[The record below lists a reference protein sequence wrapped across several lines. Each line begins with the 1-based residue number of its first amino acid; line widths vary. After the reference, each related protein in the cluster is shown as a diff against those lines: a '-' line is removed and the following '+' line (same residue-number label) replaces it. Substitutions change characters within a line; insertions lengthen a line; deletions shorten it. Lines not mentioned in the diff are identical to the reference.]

1 MTETPD
7 GSREREGF
15 SDDIGQLIIAV
26 RALLGGHW
34 DLFRAELGAISR
46 DAVGVL
52 IGAIAVITLVTAALL
67 ALLIA
72 LFMLLGAAFFG
83 SMIWG
88 AAHVTLLLL
97 VVAAAITSAIVQITA
112 PRRARSFALAVLGG
126 AIGALLVLFVFN
138 GSAGPATAASLLF
151 ALSFLLV
158 DLLVGL
164 TTFDMQRFTDR
175 FRPLATEHELRAT
188 FDAMDDLRV
197 EAASAFAEEVGG
209 AVGAADAAIAPV
221 RKVVRA
227 AADTLRGISDR
238 LRERRGAGD
247 EGDNA

>member
-1 MTETPD
+1 MNETPG
-7 GSREREGF
+7 GSTDREGF
-15 SDDIGQLIIAV
+15 SDDVAQLIVAV
-26 RALLGGHW
+26 RALIGGHW

-52 IGAIAVITLVTAALL
+52 LGAIAVVTLVTAALL

-72 LFMLLGAAFFG
+72 IFMLLGAAFFG

-97 VVAAAITSAIVQITA
+97 VVAAAIASGILQITA
-112 PRRARSFALAVLGG
+112 PRRARSFLLAIVGG
-126 AIGALLVLFVFN
+126 ALGALLVLVVFD

-151 ALSFLLV
+151 ALSFLLL

-164 TTFDMQRFTDR
+164 ATFDMQRFTDR

-188 FDAMDDLRV
+188 FDAVDELRE

-221 RKVVRA
+221 RKMVRA
-227 AADTLRGISDR
+227 AADTLRGIADR
-238 LRERRGAGD
+238 LRDRRGAGD
-247 EGDNA
+247 GGDNA

>member
-1 MTETPD
+1 MNETP
-7 GSREREGF
+7 GGPTEREGF
-15 SDDIGQLIIAV
+15 SDDIAQLIVAV
-26 RALLGGHW
+26 RALIGGHW

-52 IGAIAVITLVTAALL
+52 LGAIAVVTLVTAALL

-72 LFMLLGAAFFG
+72 IFMLLGAAFFG

-97 VVAAAITSAIVQITA
+97 VVAAAIASAILQITA
-112 PRRARSFALAVLGG
+112 PRRARSFLLAIVGG
-126 AIGALLVLFVFN
+126 ALGALLVLFVFN

-151 ALSFLLV
+151 ALSFLLL

-164 TTFDMQRFTDR
+164 ATFDMQRFTDR

-188 FDAMDDLRV
+188 FDAVDELRE

-227 AADTLRGISDR
+227 AADTLRGIADR
-238 LRERRGAGD
+238 LRDRRGAGD
-247 EGDNA
+247 GGDNA

>member
-1 MTETPD
+1 MNETPG
-7 GSREREGF
+7 GSTEREGF
-15 SDDIGQLIIAV
+15 SDDAAQLIVAV
-26 RALLGGHW
+26 RALIGGHW
-34 DLFRAELGAISR
+34 DLFRAEIGAISR

-52 IGAIAVITLVTAALL
+52 LGAIAVITLVTAALL

-72 LFMLLGAAFFG
+72 IFMLLGAAFFG

-97 VVAAAITSAIVQITA
+97 VVAAAIASGILQITA
-112 PRRARSFALAVLGG
+112 PRRARSFLLAIVGG
-126 AIGALLVLFVFN
+126 ALGALLVLVVFD

-151 ALSFLLV
+151 ALSFLLL

-164 TTFDMQRFTDR
+164 ATFDMQRFTDR

-188 FDAMDDLRV
+188 FDAVDELRE

-221 RKVVRA
+221 RKMVRA
-227 AADTLRGISDR
+227 AADTLRGIADR
-238 LRERRGAGD
+238 LRDRRGAGD
-247 EGDNA
+247 GGDNA

>member
-1 MTETPD
+1 MTQTPG
-7 GSREREGF
+7 GSTERQGF
-15 SDDIGQLIIAV
+15 SDDIEQLIIAI
-26 RALLGGHW
+26 RALTGGHW
-34 DLFRAELGAISR
+34 SLFTAELSAISR

-52 IGAIAVITLVTAALL
+52 LGAIAVITLVTAALL
-67 ALLIA
+67 ALLIT

-97 VVAAAITSAIVQITA
+97 VVAAAITSAILQITA
-112 PRRARSFALAVLGG
+112 PRRARSLALAFVGG

-138 GSAGPATAASLLF
+138 GSVGPAAGASLLF

-164 TTFDMQRFTDR
+164 ATFDMQRFTDR

-188 FDAMDDLRV
+188 FDAVDDLRD

-209 AVGAADAAIAPV
+209 AVGAADAAIAPA
-221 RKVVRA
+221 RKAVRA
-227 AADTLRGISDR
+227 AADALRGIADR
-238 LRERRGAGD
+238 LRERRGAG
-247 EGDNA
+247 GDGEDA

>member
-1 MTETPD
+1 MTETSG
-7 GSREREGF
+7 GSSEREGF
-15 SDDIGQLIIAV
+15 SDDVAQLIVAV
-26 RALLGGHW
+26 RALIGGHW

-52 IGAIAVITLVTAALL
+52 LGAIAVITLVTAALL
-67 ALLIA
+67 ALLIS

-97 VVAAAITSAIVQITA
+97 VVAAAITSAVLQITA
-112 PRRARSFALAVLGG
+112 PRRARSFALAILGG
-126 AIGALLVLFVFN
+126 AIGALLVLLVFN

-151 ALSFLLV
+151 ALSVLLV

-164 TTFDMQRFTDR
+164 ATFDMQRFTDR

-188 FDAMDDLRV
+188 FDAVDDLRD
-197 EAASAFAEEVGG
+197 EAATAFAEEVGG
-209 AVGAADAAIAPV
+209 AVGAADAAIAPA

-227 AADTLRGISDR
+227 AADALRGIADR
-238 LRERRGAGD
+238 LRERREAGD
-247 EGDNA
+247 GGDNA

>member
-1 MTETPD
+1 MSETPS
-7 GSREREGF
+7 GSAEREGF
-15 SDDIGQLIIAV
+15 SDDVAQLIIAV
-26 RALLGGHW
+26 RALIGGHW

-52 IGAIAVITLVTAALL
+52 LGAIAVITLVTAALL

-72 LFMLLGAAFFG
+72 VFMLLGAAFFG

-97 VVAAAITSAIVQITA
+97 VVAAAITSSILQVTA
-112 PRRARSFALAVLGG
+112 SRRARSFLLAVLGG
-126 AIGALLVLFVFN
+126 AIGALLVLFLFN

-164 TTFDMQRFTDR
+164 ATFDMQRFTDR

-188 FDAMDDLRV
+188 LDAVDDLRD
-197 EAASAFAEEVGG
+197 EATSAFAEEVGG
-209 AVGAADAAIAPV
+209 AVGAADAAIAPA

-227 AADTLRGISDR
+227 AADALRGIADR
-238 LRERRGAGD
+238 LRERRAAGD

>member
-1 MTETPD
+1 MTENPG
-7 GSREREGF
+7 GSSEREGF
-15 SDDIGQLIIAV
+15 SDDVAQLIVAV
-26 RALLGGHW
+26 RALIGGHW
-34 DLFRAELGAISR
+34 SLFTAELGAISR

-52 IGAIAVITLVTAALL
+52 LGAIAVITLVTAALL
-67 ALLIA
+67 ALLIS

-97 VVAAAITSAIVQITA
+97 VVAAAITSAILQITA

-164 TTFDMQRFTDR
+164 ATFDMQRFTDR

-188 FDAMDDLRV
+188 FDAVDDLRD

-209 AVGAADAAIAPV
+209 AVGAADAAIAPA

-227 AADTLRGISDR
+227 AADALRGIADR

>member
-1 MTETPD
+1 MTETSG
-7 GSREREGF
+7 GSSEREGF
-15 SDDIGQLIIAV
+15 SDDVAQLIVAV
-26 RALLGGHW
+26 RALIGGHW

-52 IGAIAVITLVTAALL
+52 LGAIAVITLVTAALL
-67 ALLIA
+67 ALLIS

-97 VVAAAITSAIVQITA
+97 VVAAAITSAVLQITA

-151 ALSFLLV
+151 ALSLLLV

-164 TTFDMQRFTDR
+164 ATFDMQRFTDR

-188 FDAMDDLRV
+188 FDAVDDLRD
-197 EAASAFAEEVGG
+197 EAATAFAEEVGG
-209 AVGAADAAIAPV
+209 AVGAADAAIAPA

-227 AADTLRGISDR
+227 AADALRGIADR
-238 LRERRGAGD
+238 LRERREAGD
-247 EGDNA
+247 GGDNA

>member
-1 MTETPD
+1 MSETPS
-7 GSREREGF
+7 GSAEREGF
-15 SDDIGQLIIAV
+15 SDDVAQLIIAV
-26 RALLGGHW
+26 RALIGGHW

-52 IGAIAVITLVTAALL
+52 LGAIAVVTLVTAALL

-72 LFMLLGAAFFG
+72 IFMLLGAAFFG

-97 VVAAAITSAIVQITA
+97 VVAAAITSAILQITA
-112 PRRARSFALAVLGG
+112 PRRARSFLLAIVGG
-126 AIGALLVLFVFN
+126 ALGALLVLVVFN

-151 ALSFLLV
+151 ALSFLLL

-164 TTFDMQRFTDR
+164 ATFDMQRFTDR

-188 FDAMDDLRV
+188 FDAVDELRD

-227 AADTLRGISDR
+227 AADTLRGIADR
-238 LRERRGAGD
+238 LRDRRGAGD
-247 EGDNA
+247 GGDNA

>member
-1 MTETPD
+1 MTQTPG
-7 GSREREGF
+7 GSTERQGF
-15 SDDIGQLIIAV
+15 SDDIEQLIIAI
-26 RALLGGHW
+26 RALIGGHW
-34 DLFRAELGAISR
+34 SLFTTELSAISR

-52 IGAIAVITLVTAALL
+52 LGAIAVITLVTAALL
-67 ALLIA
+67 ALLIT

-97 VVAAAITSAIVQITA
+97 VVAAAITSAILQITA
-112 PRRARSFALAVLGG
+112 PRRARSLALAFVGG
-126 AIGALLVLFVFN
+126 AIGALLVLFVFR
-138 GSAGPATAASLLF
+138 GSAGPAVGASLLF
-151 ALSFLLV
+151 ALNFLLV

-164 TTFDMQRFTDR
+164 ATFDMQRFTDR

-188 FDAMDDLRV
+188 FEAVDDLRD

-209 AVGAADAAIAPV
+209 AVGAADAAIAPA

-227 AADTLRGISDR
+227 AADALRGIADR
-238 LRERRGAGD
+238 LRERRGAG
-247 EGDNA
+247 GDGEDA

>member
-7 GSREREGF
+7 GSTERQGF
-15 SDDIGQLIIAV
+15 SDDIEQLIIAV
-26 RALLGGHW
+26 RALIGGHW
-34 DLFRAELGAISR
+34 SLFTAELGAISR

-72 LFMLLGAAFFG
+72 VFMLLGAAFFG

-97 VVAAAITSAIVQITA
+97 VVAAAITSAILQITA
-112 PRRARSFALAVLGG
+112 PRRARSFALAFASG
-126 AIGALLVLFVFN
+126 AVGALLVLFVFS

-164 TTFDMQRFTDR
+164 ATFDMQRFTDR

-188 FDAMDDLRV
+188 VDAMDDLRD

-209 AVGAADAAIAPV
+209 AVGAADAAIAPA

-227 AADTLRGISDR
+227 AADALRGIADR
-238 LRERRGAGD
+238 LRERRGASD
-247 EGDNA
+247 EGDDA

>member
-1 MTETPD
+1 MTDTSG
-7 GSREREGF
+7 GSSEREGF
-15 SDDIGQLIIAV
+15 SDDIAQLIVAV
-26 RALLGGHW
+26 RALIGGHW

-52 IGAIAVITLVTAALL
+52 LGAIAVITLVTAALL
-67 ALLIA
+67 ALLIS

-97 VVAAAITSAIVQITA
+97 VVAAAITSAVLQITA

-164 TTFDMQRFTDR
+164 ATFDMQRFTDR

-188 FDAMDDLRV
+188 FDAVDDLRD
-197 EAASAFAEEVGG
+197 EAATAFAEEVGG
-209 AVGAADAAIAPV
+209 AVGAADAAIAPA

-227 AADTLRGISDR
+227 AADALRGIADR

>member
-1 MTETPD
+1 MSETP
-7 GSREREGF
+7 SSSAEREGF
-15 SDDIGQLIIAV
+15 SDDVAQLIIAV
-26 RALLGGHW
+26 RALIGGHW

-52 IGAIAVITLVTAALL
+52 LGAIAVITLVTAALL

-72 LFMLLGAAFFG
+72 VFMLLGAAFFG

-97 VVAAAITSAIVQITA
+97 VVAAAITSSILQITA
-112 PRRARSFALAVLGG
+112 SRRARSFLLAVLGG
-126 AIGALLVLFVFN
+126 AIGALLVLFLFN

-164 TTFDMQRFTDR
+164 ATFDMQRFTDR

-188 FDAMDDLRV
+188 LDAVDDLRD

-209 AVGAADAAIAPV
+209 AVGAADAAIAPA

-227 AADTLRGISDR
+227 AADALRGIADR
-238 LRERRGAGD
+238 LRERRAAGD

>member
-1 MTETPD
+1 MTETSG
-7 GSREREGF
+7 GSSGREGF
-15 SDDIGQLIIAV
+15 SDDVAQLIVAV
-26 RALLGGHW
+26 RALIGGHW

-52 IGAIAVITLVTAALL
+52 LGAIAVITLITAALL
-67 ALLIA
+67 ALLLA
-72 LFMLLGAAFFG
+72 VFMLLGAAFFG

-97 VVAAAITSAIVQITA
+97 VVAAAITSAVLQITA
-112 PRRARSFALAVLGG
+112 PRRARSFLLAFVGG

-164 TTFDMQRFTDR
+164 ATFDMQRFTDR

-188 FDAMDDLRV
+188 FDAVDDLRD

-209 AVGAADAAIAPV
+209 AVGAADAAIAPA

-227 AADTLRGISDR
+227 AADALRGIADR

>member
-1 MTETPD
+1 MTETSG
-7 GSREREGF
+7 GSSGREGF
-15 SDDIGQLIIAV
+15 SDDVAQLIVAV
-26 RALLGGHW
+26 RALIGGHW

-67 ALLIA
+67 ALLIS

-97 VVAAAITSAIVQITA
+97 VVAAAITSAVLQITA

-164 TTFDMQRFTDR
+164 ATFDMQRFTDR

-188 FDAMDDLRV
+188 FDAVDDLRD

-209 AVGAADAAIAPV
+209 AVGAADAAIAPA

-227 AADTLRGISDR
+227 AADALRGIADR

-247 EGDNA
+247 EDDNA

>member
-1 MTETPD
+1 MTETSG
-7 GSREREGF
+7 GSSEREGF
-15 SDDIGQLIIAV
+15 SDDIAQLIVAV
-26 RALLGGHW
+26 RALIGGHW

-52 IGAIAVITLVTAALL
+52 LGAIAVITLITAALL
-67 ALLIA
+67 GLLLA
-72 LFMLLGAAFFG
+72 VFMLLGAAFFG

-97 VVAAAITSAIVQITA
+97 VVAAAITSAVLQITA
-112 PRRARSFALAVLGG
+112 PRRARSFLLAVVGG

-164 TTFDMQRFTDR
+164 ATFDMQRFTDR

-188 FDAMDDLRV
+188 FDAVDDLRD
-197 EAASAFAEEVGG
+197 EAATAFAEEVGG
-209 AVGAADAAIAPV
+209 AVGAADAAIAPA

-227 AADTLRGISDR
+227 AADALRGIADR
-238 LRERRGAGD
+238 LRERRGSGD

>member
-1 MTETPD
+1 MTETSG
-7 GSREREGF
+7 GSSEREGF
-15 SDDIGQLIIAV
+15 SDDVAQLIVAV
-26 RALLGGHW
+26 RALIGGHW

-52 IGAIAVITLVTAALL
+52 LGAIAVITLVTAALL
-67 ALLIA
+67 ALLIS

-97 VVAAAITSAIVQITA
+97 VVAAAITSAVLQITA

-126 AIGALLVLFVFN
+126 AIGALLVLLVFN

-151 ALSFLLV
+151 ALSVLLV

-164 TTFDMQRFTDR
+164 ATFDMQRFTDR

-188 FDAMDDLRV
+188 FDAVDDLRD
-197 EAASAFAEEVGG
+197 EAATAFAEEVGG
-209 AVGAADAAIAPV
+209 AVGAADAAIAPA

-227 AADTLRGISDR
+227 AADALRGIADR

-247 EGDNA
+247 EGDDA

>member
-1 MTETPD
+1 MTETPG
-7 GSREREGF
+7 GSTERQGF
-15 SDDIGQLIIAV
+15 SDDIEQLIIAV
-26 RALLGGHW
+26 RALIGGHW
-34 DLFRAELGAISR
+34 SLFTAELSAISR
-46 DAVGVL
+46 DAAGVL
-52 IGAIAVITLVTAALL
+52 LGAIAIITLVTAALL
-67 ALLIA
+67 ALLIS

-97 VVAAAITSAIVQITA
+97 VVAAAITSAILQITA
-112 PRRARSFALAVLGG
+112 QRRARSLALAFVGG
-126 AIGALLVLFVFN
+126 AIGALLVLLVFN
-138 GSAGPATAASLLF
+138 GSSGPATAASLLF

-164 TTFDMQRFTDR
+164 ATFDMQRFTDR

-188 FDAMDDLRV
+188 FDAVDDLRD

-209 AVGAADAAIAPV
+209 AVGAADAAIAPA

-227 AADTLRGISDR
+227 AADALRGIADR
-238 LRERRGAGD
+238 LRERRGAGG
-247 EGDNA
+247 EGDDA

>member
-1 MTETPD
+1 MAETPG
-7 GSREREGF
+7 GSSEREGF
-15 SDDIGQLIIAV
+15 SDDIAQLIIAV
-26 RALLGGHW
+26 RALIGGHW
-34 DLFRAELGAISR
+34 DLFRAEISAISR
-46 DAVGVL
+46 DVVGVL
-52 IGAIAVITLVTAALL
+52 LGAIAVITLVTAALL

-72 LFMLLGAAFFG
+72 LFMLLGAALFG

-97 VVAAAITSAIVQITA
+97 VVAAAITSAILQITVL
-112 PRRARSFALAVLGG
+112 RRARSFALAVLGG
-126 AIGALLVLFVFN
+126 AIGALLVLLLFN
-138 GSAGPATAASLLF
+138 GSVGPATGASLLF

-164 TTFDMQRFTDR
+164 ATFDMQRFTDR

-188 FDAMDDLRV
+188 FDAVDDLRD
-197 EAASAFAEEVGG
+197 EAASAFAAEVGG

-227 AADTLRGISDR
+227 AADTLRGIADR
-238 LRERRGAGD
+238 LRDRRGAGD